1 MFKRFINYY
10 KDHKLIFALDMLAS
24 FAVSLIGL
32 IYPILT
38 RKMLN
43 DLIPNR
49 LYNLII
55 IYGFS
60 LLGLYLIRFLLNYF
74 IQYYGHIMGVYIQA
88 KMRSDLFAHL
98 QNMSFSFYDNHK
110 TGKIMTRMTDDL
122 FEIAELA
129 HHGLSLIHI

>member
-60 LLGLYLIRFLLNYF
+60 LLGLYLIRFLLN
-74 IQYYGHIMGVYIQA
+74 
-88 KMRSDLFAHL
+88 
-98 QNMSFSFYDNHK
+98 
-110 TGKIMTRMTDDL
+110 
-122 FEIAELA
+122 
-129 HHGLSLIHI
+129 

>member
-55 IYGFS
+55 TLETTYANAVQTIIVADETSKYNTS
-60 LLGLYLIRFLLNYF
+60 LLTAIN
-74 IQYYGHIMGVYIQA
+74 
-88 KMRSDLFAHL
+88 
-98 QNMSFSFYDNHK
+98 
-110 TGKIMTRMTDDL
+110 
-122 FEIAELA
+122 
-129 HHGLSLIHI
+129 LSLNK